1 MSEAAPQQSEQETS
15 SRSTSKESVSL
26 ETATATGQESEQ
38 TNLRSEK
45 VIEPAGL
52 DFWIFTMWTQW
63 LVVRTY
69 ISNNH

>member
-15 SRSTSKESVSL
+15 SRSTTKESVSL

-52 DFWIFTMWTQW
+52 DESCQNMF
-63 LVVRTY
+63 RK
-69 ISNNH
+69 ISEYLQCELNG